1 MPPMRLPVT
10 TLGQSVRTFA
20 SHSAR
25 RALAHRLP
33 GLHGP
38 SARILA
44 KTAQPHHISASSFPM
59 VVRDGLSYSALG
71 ALTSA
76 GAFLIYC
83 AVSNISSYPS
93 STLPSQYRPVPWID
107 RSDF

>member
-10 TLGQSVRTFA
+10 TLGQTVRTFA

-25 RALAHRLP
+25 RTLAHRLP

-44 KTAQPHHISASSFPM
+44 KTARPHHMPASSFPM

-83 AVSNISSYPS
+83 AQYLLVPVFFAPLPIPS
-93 STLPSQYRPVPWID
+93 RGVDRPK
-107 RSDF
+107 

>member
-1 MPPMRLPVT
+1 MPPMRLLSTT

-25 RALAHRLP
+25 RTTLVGHR
-33 GLHGP
+33 LHGP
-38 SARILA
+38 SARILT
-44 KTAQPHHISASSFPM
+44 KTAQPHHHISAASSSFPM
-59 VVRDGLSYSALG
+59 VIRDGLSYSALG

-83 AVSNISSYPS
+83 ADKDADMMELLATPDA
-93 STLPSQYRPVPWID
+93 LG
-107 RSDF
+107 